1 MSINQNLLNKVVT
14 ANYQT
19 AIVKYM
25 LGELEMGNELL
36 TNPQNNMPKLWAKI
50 VEAIP
55 NNMEIVRPQ
64 KFKFNSMMD
73 SVYISIMVIPKL

>member
-1 MSINQNLLNKVVT
+1 
-14 ANYQT
+14 
-19 AIVKYM
+19 
-25 LGELEMGNELL
+25 MGNELL